1 MGWNKDP
8 SALGILITLIVYS
21 VIFMIITILFIPAL
35 AMFCLL
41 AWVLLFAVI
50 MLYDRRHWGV
60 PGPETQGIWLSSK
73 TRKLDI
79 GEYSIAGVV
88 MGTCVKTRNLFS
100 SARAESRAIVGG
112 EALQFSS
119 LVEECRN
126 IAMNRMCQKARNLG
140 CNGIIGLRLITAETL
155 WGATELIAYGT
166 AVRIRRLENA

>member
-1 MGWNKDP
+1 VP
-8 SALGILITLIVYS
+8 SL
-21 VIFMIITILFIPAL
+21 IFMVVMALLEPAL
-35 AMFCLL
+35 SMFCILM
-41 AWVLLFAVI
+41 WVLMFGAV

-60 PGPETQGIWLSSK
+60 PGPETHAIWLSTK
-73 TRKLDI
+73 TRKFDI
-79 GEYSIAGVV
+79 GDYSIAGVV

-112 EALQFSS
+112 EALQFTS

-126 IAMNRMCQKARNLG
+126 IALNRMCQKARNLG
-140 CNGIIGLRLITAETL
+140 CNGIIGFRVITAETM